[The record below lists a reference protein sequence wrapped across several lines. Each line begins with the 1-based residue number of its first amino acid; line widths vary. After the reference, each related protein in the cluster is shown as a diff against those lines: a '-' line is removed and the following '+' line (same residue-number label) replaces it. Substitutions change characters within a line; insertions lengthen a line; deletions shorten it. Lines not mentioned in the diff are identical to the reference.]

1 MGGGGYGEQLEVKVW
16 ILGAS
21 MFCLRQIISQM
32 YNYQEY
38 LPVMVGTV
46 QETRATFMN
55 TMKWKFV
62 TWKVTTWNCF
72 KCHHFS
78 HTKYV
83 IV

>member
-1 MGGGGYGEQLEVKVW
+1 MGGGGIWRTVRSKGVN
-16 ILGAS
+16 LGAS

-55 TMKWKFV
+55 TMK
-62 TWKVTTWNCF
+62 
-72 KCHHFS
+72 
-78 HTKYV
+78 
-83 IV
+83 